1 LPLIDLDLTI
11 DPAPMPGDVR
21 AFLREAQRRVQR
33 FCKGHHIPGFV
44 PSDFRAVYTVLR
56 AVAESD
62 LAPCD
67 LFCEWG
73 SGHGVV
79 TCLASLLGFNAS
91 GIEIEADLVDASQE
105 LAEDFD
111 LPVHFVQGSFIPG
124 GRLQMLG
131 PGEDFAWLTSL
142 EDRAHEELGL
152 DPDEYGVVFAYP
164 WPDEEW
170 AIEALFEQCAG
181 PQALLMTY
189 HGLGTPRIRRKR

>member
-1 LPLIDLDLTI
+1 
-11 DPAPMPGDVR
+11 MPGDVR
-21 AFLREAQRRVQR
+21 AFLREAEWRVQR

-44 PSDFRAVYTVLR
+44 PSDFRAVYTELR
-56 AVAESD
+56 ALAESD

-79 TCLASLLGFNAS
+79 TCLASLLGFN
-91 GIEIEADLVDASQE
+91 
-105 LAEDFD
+105 
-111 LPVHFVQGSFIPG
+111 

-131 PGEDFAWLTSL
+131 PADDFAWLTGV

-152 DPDEYGVVFAYP
+152 APDEYGVVFAYP

-189 HGLGTPRIRRKR
+189 HGLGRPRLRRKR